1 MTSIISSKCSPK
13 QYHFP
18 ILSDMS
24 VNLEITQNALSIPI
38 NEFFNMAARIN
49 KKRGFLFVSK
59 ILGKHLPVNP
69 YKPLLASGL
78 LASTYY
84 ERVTGHVVDDL
95 SDIRKGFLSNQR
107 EEIEKAYELLQ
118 MNPLTLQEPPIVIGF
133 AETATALGH
142 AVFDCFQQ
150 GYYIHTTR
158 ENVGGLA
165 PEFNFKEEHSHAV
178 DQRCYANR
186 SILYKQH
193 PILLV
198 DDEITTGK
206 TCLNIIRE
214 LHAKYPREH
223 YAVLSLLD
231 WRSEEN
237 MEQYQALEK
246 ELGITIRV
254 ESLLKG
260 TIAFEGKPL
269 ERPINEFHANEDP
282 SKETVINRINLAS
295 EFQSLPESGYL
306 SYSGRFGINETDQA
320 VIEASCQQASK
331 ILNKEQH
338 GGKTLCLG
346 TGEFMYIPMKI
357 ASYLDGDI
365 SYHSTTRSPI
375 QPVKLEDYAIT
386 EGFTFQNPEDH
397 AIQHYVYNIPKGEY
411 DEAFVFFE
419 KRVSDDNVME
429 FATLLKER
437 EIKTVHIVTCS

>member
-1 MTSIISSKCSPK
+1 MN
-13 QYHFP
+13 
-18 ILSDMS
+18 
-24 VNLEITQNALSIPI
+24 VNLEITQNALNIPI
-38 NEFFNMAARIN
+38 NDFFNMAARIN

-69 YKPLLASGL
+69 YTPLLASGL

-84 ERVTGHVVDDL
+84 ERVTGHSVNGL
-95 SDIRKGFLSNQR
+95 SEIRDGFLSDRNEDIQ
-107 EEIEKAYELLQ
+107 KAYELLQ
-118 MNPLTLQEPPIVIGF
+118 RNSLALQEAPIVIGF

-142 AVFDCFQQ
+142 GVFDCFPQ

-158 ENVGGLA
+158 ENVGDLV

-186 SILYKQH
+186 SILEKSN

-214 LHAKYPREH
+214 LHAKYPREQ

-231 WRSEEN
+231 WRSEEHL
-237 MEQYQALEK
+237 EHYQALEE

-269 ERPINEFHANEDP
+269 ERPINDFHSASD
-282 SKETVINRINLAS
+282 STVETFIHRINLSSA
-295 EFQSLPESGYL
+295 FHSLPENGYL
-306 SYSGRFGINETDQA
+306 SYSGRFGINEADKA
-320 VIEASCQQASK
+320 VIEESCQQASE
-331 ILNKEQH
+331 LLHKEQL

-375 QPVKLEDYAIT
+375 QPVKLQDYAIT

-397 AIQHYVYNIPKGEY
+397 AIQHYVYNIPRGQY
-411 DEAFVFFE
+411 DEVFVFFE
-419 KRVSDDNVME
+419 KHVSDESVME
-429 FATLLKER
+429 IATLLSER

>member
-1 MTSIISSKCSPK
+1 
-13 QYHFP
+13 
-18 ILSDMS
+18 MS
-24 VNLEITQNALSIPI
+24 VNLEITQNALNIPI
-38 NEFFNMAARIN
+38 NEYFNMAARIN

-84 ERVTGHVVDDL
+84 ERVTCQAVEEL
-95 SDIRKGFLSNQR
+95 SDIRKGFLSDQS
-107 EEIEKAYELLQ
+107 EEIKRAYELLQ
-118 MNPLTLQEPPIVIGF
+118 VSPLTLQEPQIVIGF

-142 AVFDCFQQ
+142 AVFDCFQK

-158 ENVGGLA
+158 ENVSDLM
-165 PEFNFKEEHSHAV
+165 PELNFKEEHSHAV

-186 SILYKQH
+186 SILEKPH
-193 PILLV
+193 PIVLV

-214 LHAKYPREH
+214 LHAKYPRQH

-231 WRSEEN
+231 WRAEDHIEH
-237 MEQYQALEK
+237 YQALEK

-260 TIAFEGKPL
+260 TISFEGKPL
-269 ERPINEFHANEDP
+269 ERPMNDFHAIEKP
-282 SKETVINRINLAS
+282 SMETVINRINLAS

-306 SYSGRFGINETDQA
+306 SYSGRFGIKESDKA
-320 VIEASCQQASK
+320 KIEESCQSASK
-331 ILNKEQH
+331 HLNKEQLR
-338 GGKTLCLG
+338 GKTLCLG

-357 ASYLDGDI
+357 ASYLDGDV

-375 QPVKLEDYAIT
+375 QPVNLDHYAIT
-386 EGFTFQNPEDH
+386 KGFTFQNPEDH
-397 AIQHYVYNIPKGEY
+397 SIQHYVYNIPKGEY
-411 DEAFVFFE
+411 NQVFVFFE
-419 KRVSDDNVME
+419 KNVSDEDVME
-429 FATLLKER
+429 IAALLKER
-437 EIKTVHIVTCS
+437 EIKTLHIVTCS

>member
-1 MTSIISSKCSPK
+1 MN
-13 QYHFP
+13 
-18 ILSDMS
+18 
-24 VNLEITQNALSIPI
+24 VNLEITQNALDLPI
-38 NEFFNMAARIN
+38 SEFFNMAARIN

-84 ERVTGHVVDDL
+84 ERVTGHSVNHL
-95 SDIRKGFLSNQR
+95 LEIRDGFLSDQNEDIQR
-107 EEIEKAYELLQ
+107 AYEMLRRNSLA
-118 MNPLTLQEPPIVIGF
+118 LQEPPIVIGF

-142 AVFDCFQQ
+142 GVFDCFQQ

-158 ENVGGLA
+158 ENVGDLV

-186 SILYKQH
+186 SILEKPN
-193 PILLV
+193 PIILV

-206 TCLNIIRE
+206 TCLNIIHE

-223 YAVLSLLD
+223 YVVLSLLD
-231 WRSEEN
+231 WRSEEH

-246 ELGITIRV
+246 QLGITIRV

-260 TIAFEGKPL
+260 TIAFEGHPL
-269 ERPINEFHANEDP
+269 ERPINDFYSIEASTVEPFFH
-282 SKETVINRINLAS
+282 RINLSS
-295 EFQSLPESGYL
+295 EFRSLPENGYL
-306 SYSGRFGINETDQA
+306 SYSGRFGINEADKA
-320 VIEASCQQASK
+320 VIEESCQKASK
-331 ILNKEQH
+331 LLNKEPL

-357 ASYLDGDI
+357 ASYLEGDI

-375 QPVKLEDYAIT
+375 QPVNLDNYAIT
-386 EGFTFQNPEDH
+386 EGFTFQNPEDQ

-411 DEAFVFFE
+411 DEVFVFFE
-419 KRVSDDNVME
+419 KRVSDENVME
-429 FATLLKER
+429 IATLLNER
-437 EIKTVHIVTCS
+437 EIKTVYIVTCS

>member
-1 MTSIISSKCSPK
+1 MN
-13 QYHFP
+13 
-18 ILSDMS
+18 
-24 VNLEITQNALSIPI
+24 VNLEITQNALNIPI
-38 NEFFNMAARIN
+38 AEFFNMAARIN

-69 YKPLLASGL
+69 YTPLLASGL

-84 ERVTGHVVDDL
+84 ERVTGHSVHDL
-95 SDIRKGFLSNQR
+95 SEIRDGFLSDQNEDIQ
-107 EEIEKAYELLQ
+107 KAYELLQ
-118 MNPLTLQEPPIVIGF
+118 KNSLALLEAPIVIGF

-142 AVFDCFQQ
+142 GVFDCFQQ

-158 ENVGGLA
+158 ENIGDLV

-186 SILYKQH
+186 SILEKSN

-231 WRSEEN
+231 WRSEDN
-237 MEQYQALEK
+237 MKQYQTLEK

-295 EFQSLPESGYL
+295 VFLSSPQNGYL
-306 SYSGRFGINETDQA
+306 SYSGRFGLNEADKA
-320 VIEASCQQASK
+320 VIEESCQKASEL
-331 ILNKEQH
+331 LNKEHH

-375 QPVKLEDYAIT
+375 QPVKLKDYAIT

-397 AIQHYVYNIPKGEY
+397 TIQHYVYNIPKGEY
-411 DEAFVFFE
+411 DEVFIFFE
-419 KRVSDDNVME
+419 KWVSDDNAME
-429 FATLLKER
+429 IASLLKER
-437 EIKTVHIVTCS
+437 EIKTVHIVSCS